1 MNLLPFLVAGL
12 AASVHCVGMCGGIA
26 ATLGG
31 AAAARTPSGLAV
43 APLVFHA
50 PRAGAAFNAAAAT
63 TVASSALPAVPAM
76 AARLLRIAGF
86 NAGRIASYMV
96 AGAVAGG
103 LSQGVLGL
111 AAAVP
116 LQKTALALANLM
128 LLAAGL
134 YLMNAWQGLAH
145 VERLGQHVWRHVQP
159 LLRPL
164 LPMDTPLKA
173 LAAGALWGWLPCGLV
188 YSMLATA
195 MLSGDGFN
203 GAAIMLAFG
212 LGTAP
217 LLCAAGLAGM
227 ALRRFLQRRAVR
239 IACGAL
245 VMAFGVLGLL
255 RLAGIDMPGMP
266 ALHGWADVLCI
277 GGAP

>member
-1 MNLLPFLVAGL
+1 MNLLPFFAAGL

-31 AAAARTPSGLAV
+31 AAAPRPRSGEMV

-50 PRAGAAFNAAAAT
+50 PRDGAATAATASAAPAAAY
-63 TVASSALPAVPAM
+63 AM
-76 AARLLRIAGF
+76 LARLLRIASF
-86 NAGRIASYMV
+86 NAGRIATYTM

-103 LSQGVLGL
+103 LTEGALGL
-111 AAAVP
+111 AAAAP
-116 LQKTALALANLM
+116 LQQAALALANLM

-145 VERLGQHVWRHVQP
+145 VERAGQRVWRHVQP

-164 LPMDTPLKA
+164 LPMDTPAKA

-188 YSMLATA
+188 YSMLVTA

-212 LGTAP
+212 LGTMP
-217 LLCAAGLAGM
+217 LLFAAGLAGM

-239 IACGAL
+239 IACGGL
-245 VMAFGVLGLL
+245 VMMFGVLGLL
-255 RLAGIDMPGMP
+255 RLAGVLIPGMP

-277 GGAP
+277 GGV

>member
-1 MNLLPFLVAGL
+1 MNLLPFFAAGL

-26 ATLGG
+26 AMLGG
-31 AAAARTPSGLAV
+31 AATGPQASGGAV
-43 APLVFHA
+43 PVVFHA
-50 PRAGAAFNAAAAT
+50 RGGAA
-63 TVASSALPAVPAM
+63 VAVALPPLAAVS
-76 AARLLRIAGF
+76 RVLRIASF
-86 NAGRIASYMV
+86 NAGRIASYV
-96 AGAVAGG
+96 LAGAIAGG
-103 LSQGVLGL
+103 LSEGVLGL

-116 LQKTALALANLM
+116 LQKAALALANLL

-145 VERLGQHVWRHVQP
+145 IERAGQRVWRHVQP

-164 LPMDTPLKA
+164 LPMDNPAKA

-188 YSMLATA
+188 YSMLVTA

-203 GAAIMLAFG
+203 GAGIMLAFG

-217 LLCAAGLAGM
+217 LLFAAGM
-227 ALRRFLQRRAVR
+227 AGAAVRRFLQQRAVR
-239 IACGAL
+239 MACGAL

-255 RLAGIDMPGMP
+255 RVAGLDIPGLP
-266 ALHGWADVLCI
+266 GLHGWVDTLCI
-277 GGAP
+277 GGVR